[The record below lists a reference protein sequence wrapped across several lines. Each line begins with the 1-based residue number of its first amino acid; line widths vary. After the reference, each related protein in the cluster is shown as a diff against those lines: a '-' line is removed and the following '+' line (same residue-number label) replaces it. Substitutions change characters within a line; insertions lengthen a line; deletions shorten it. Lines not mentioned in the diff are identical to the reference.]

1 MERRH
6 AGGGAQVDAARSTRT
21 CVLQRWQEHLTI
33 HRMKTLTVQ
42 VPEAIV
48 ADLETES
55 RKRHCSKSD
64 IVRERLTLADR
75 SRSAAAPTATIA
87 DLVGSVDGLPADL
100 SGRRKAYLR
109 TTGYGRKRPR

>member
-1 MERRH
+1 
-6 AGGGAQVDAARSTRT
+6 
-21 CVLQRWQEHLTI
+21 
-33 HRMKTLTVQ
+33 MKTVTVRL
-42 VPEAIV
+42 PAELV

-64 IVRERLTLADR
+64 IVRERLTLAAR
-75 SRSAAAPTATIA
+75 SRSVAEPTATIA

-100 SGRRKAYLR
+100 SGRKKAYLR